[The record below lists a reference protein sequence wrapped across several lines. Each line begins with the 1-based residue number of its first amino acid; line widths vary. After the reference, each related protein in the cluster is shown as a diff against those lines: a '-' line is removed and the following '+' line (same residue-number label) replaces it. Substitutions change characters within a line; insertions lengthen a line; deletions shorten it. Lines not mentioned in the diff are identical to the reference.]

1 MDDGL
6 KVGRI
11 LLGAIIGVGAVAV
24 APFTGGGSVLGA
36 TTLSASLSG
45 VGTGLASVVT
55 GLVGAAIADG
65 LADEA
70 ECNAYADGYEEAKSE
85 YATEEQLAE
94 ESWGPLC

>member
-55 GLVGAAIADG
+55 GLVGAAIAEG

-70 ECNAYADGYEEAKSE
+70 EGNAYADGYEEAKSE

>member
-1 MDDGL
+1 MEDGL

-11 LLGAIIGVGAVAV
+11 ILGAMIGVGAVAA
-24 APFTGGGSVLGA
+24 APFTGGGSVLGT

-45 VGTGLASVVT
+45 IGAGLASIFT

-85 YATEEQLAE
+85 FETEEQWVE
-94 ESWGPLC
+94 ERWGPLI